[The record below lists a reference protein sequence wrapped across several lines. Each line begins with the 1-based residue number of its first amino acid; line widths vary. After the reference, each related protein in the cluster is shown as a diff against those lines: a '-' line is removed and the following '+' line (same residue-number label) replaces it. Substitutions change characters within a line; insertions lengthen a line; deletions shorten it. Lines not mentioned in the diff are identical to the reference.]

1 MERYPRLVKDPVAR
15 EEEILRFWS
24 ATDAFQK
31 SLARTQ
37 GGPRYVFFEGPPT
50 ANGKP
55 HFGHLIPR
63 VYKDLFPRYKTMR
76 GFYVER
82 KGGWDTHGLPVELEV
97 EKAIGVNSKPEI
109 EAYGVERFVER
120 CKESVWRY
128 KADWERMIERMGFWI
143 DLKNA
148 YVTYT
153 DGYIETI
160 WWELAQM
167 FERGFLYQGH
177 KVLPYCP
184 RCGTGLSSHEVA
196 QGYRAVEDPSV
207 SVRMPVVSDQESA
220 FKLERPGK
228 TSLLTWTTTP
238 WTLPANVALVV
249 AAEEAYVE
257 VEEDGERLV
266 LAKARLGDALD
277 RSYEIVREV
286 CGRDLVGLRYEPPY
300 RLLQDS
306 LAYRV
311 LDAGF
316 VTVNEGTGIVHA
328 APAFGEDDYALG
340 QERGLPFFQ
349 PVDLTGRF
357 TGEFALCAGQFVK
370 DADPLIIQDLRS
382 RGLLYRLKGHEH
394 DYPFCW
400 RCDTPL
406 LYYAMDSWYIRT
418 TSVKEQLLAY
428 NARIRWYPEHVGTG
442 RFGDFLLNLKDW
454 ALSRERYWGT
464 PLNLWVCDA
473 CGEVVAVASRAQLVE
488 QAQDKALAAS
498 VELHRP
504 YVDAVRLVCPACRG
518 TMQRVRYVID
528 TWFDSGSMHTAQWHY
543 PFENEKRFRE
553 NFPADFICEA
563 MEQTRGWFYTLL
575 ATSTILHG
583 ELAYRNVIATGLGLD
598 ENGLKMSKSKGN
610 VIDPWELISVY
621 GADTLRW
628 YLFSSSAPWNSKR
641 LGEADIKEP
650 LYRFLDTLRN
660 TYDFFALY
668 ASIDGFDSE
677 IHRAN
682 EEDRTLLDRW
692 ILYRLAKVTEGV
704 VDRLEGY
711 DAMAATQLL
720 EGFLDDLSN
729 WYVRSSRRR
738 FWRGGM
744 GPDKVAAYDT
754 LYRVLVDLARLCAPF
769 VPFISEAV
777 YQNLRGREDPESVHL
792 ASYPVPREDLLADP
806 ELCSLDSEVSFVR
819 LVVSLGHQARN
830 QAQVR
835 VRQPLHRA
843 FVAGSPPSGGVR
855 LSGPT
860 LALVRTEL
868 NLEEVEQKVSLDV
881 EVKLVAAPN
890 FKTLGPRLGPLAPRA
905 AAWIKGQDGQGL
917 SARLAQGPVAA
928 DAGGERVEI
937 RLEDVSFTTG
947 VPEGFVLVEEGG
959 VRFLLDA
966 RLDEEL
972 KEKGLLR
979 ELVHRIQ
986 LARKEAGFEVTD
998 RIEVRYEGDR
1008 RLEACLAGNR
1018 EEIGG
1023 EVLAVSIER
1032 GLRGDE
1038 EYRQDLS
1045 LDEGRVA
1052 VGLTRS
1058 GGSPVR

>member
-1 MERYPRLVKDPVAR
+1 MERYPKLVKDPVAR
-15 EEEILRFWS
+15 EEEILAFWS
-24 ATDAFQK
+24 ATDAFAE
-31 SLARTQ
+31 SLARTE
-37 GGPRYVFFEGPPT
+37 GCPRYVFFEGPPT

-120 CKESVWRY
+120 CKESVFRY

-143 DLKNA
+143 DLEHA

-153 DGYIETI
+153 DDYIETI

-196 QGYRAVEDPSV
+196 QGYRVVEDPSV
-207 SVRMPVVSDQESA
+207 SIRMPVVSDRDSVL
-220 FKLERPGK
+220 KLKRPGK

-238 WTLPANVALVV
+238 WTLPANVALAVS
-249 AAEEAYVE
+249 EGETYVE
-257 VEEDGERLV
+257 VEQNGERLI
-266 LAKARLGDALD
+266 LAKARLTDALD
-277 RSYEIVREV
+277 GSYELVREI

-300 RLLQDS
+300 RLLQDDR
-306 LAYRV
+306 AYRV
-311 LDAGF
+311 FGAGF
-316 VTVNEGTGIVHA
+316 VTSDEGTGIVHT

-340 QERGLPFFQ
+340 QEKGLPFFQ
-349 PVDLTGRF
+349 PVDLAGRF
-357 TGEFALCAGQFVK
+357 TGEFRLCAGQFVK

-382 RGLLYRLKGHEH
+382 RRLLYRSTGYEH

-406 LYYAMDSWYIRT
+406 LYYAMDSWFIKT
-418 TSVKEQLLAY
+418 TSVKEELLDH
-428 NARIRWYPEHVGTG
+428 NAHIRWYPEHVGTG

-464 PLNLWVCDA
+464 PLNLWTCTG
-473 CGEVVAVASRAQLVE
+473 CGEVLAVASRAQLVE
-488 QAQDKALAAS
+488 LAEDKALAAS
-498 VELHRP
+498 VEFHRP
-504 YVDAVRLVCPACRG
+504 YVDLVKLVCPACRG
-518 TMQRVRYVID
+518 PMHRVPYVID

-543 PFENEKRFRE
+543 PFENEKQFKD

-583 ELAYRNVIATGLGLD
+583 KLAYRNVIATGLGLD

-610 VIDPWELISVY
+610 VIDPWVAINAF

-641 LGEADIKEP
+641 LAEADIKEP

-668 ASIDGFDSE
+668 GSIDGFDPKTHQAAE
-677 IHRAN
+677 NDRA
-682 EEDRTLLDRW
+682 LLDRW
-692 ILYRLAKVTEGV
+692 ILSRLATTTKGV
-704 VDRLEGY
+704 VSSLEDY
-711 DAMAATQLL
+711 DAMAATVLL
-720 EGFLDDLSN
+720 EAFLDDLSN

-744 GPDKVAAYDT
+744 EPDKVAAYDT

-769 VPFISEAV
+769 VPFISEAI
-777 YQNLRGREDPESVHL
+777 YQRLRSAEDPQSVHF
-792 ASYPVPREDLLADP
+792 ASYPMPDEARIDTTLE
-806 ELCSLDSEVSFVR
+806 SEMAFARV
-819 LVVSLGHQARN
+819 VVSLGHQARN
-830 QAQVR
+830 QAQVK
-835 VRQPLHRA
+835 VRQPLRRA
-843 FVAGSPPSGGVR
+843 LVAGFPSSGGVA

-860 LALVRTEL
+860 LALIRAEL
-868 NLEEVEQKVSLDV
+868 NLEEVEQKPSLGADV
-881 EVKLVAAPN
+881 ELSASPN
-890 FKTLGPRLGPLAPRA
+890 FKTLGPRLGPRAPRV
-905 AAWIKGQDGQGL
+905 AAWIKEQSGQGL
-917 SARLAQGPVAA
+917 SATLAQGPVAA
-928 DAGGERVEI
+928 DVEGEQVEI
-937 RLEDVSFTTG
+937 RPEDVTFARR
-947 VPEGFVLVEEGG
+947 VPEGVLLVEEGG
-959 VRFLLDA
+959 IVFLLDA

-972 KEKGLLR
+972 REKGLLR

-986 LARKEAGFEVTD
+986 LARKEAGFDVTD
-998 RIEVRYEGDR
+998 RIDVRYEGDS
-1008 RLEACLAGNR
+1008 RLEACIVGNR
-1018 EEIGG
+1018 EDIQA
-1023 EVLAVSIER
+1023 EVLAVSLER

-1038 EYRQDLS
+1038 EYRQDLA

-1052 VGLTRS
+1052 VGL
-1058 GGSPVR
+1058 VRRRGTVEQ

>member
-15 EEEILRFWS
+15 EEEILTFWS
-24 ATDAFQK
+24 ATDAFAK
-31 SLARTQ
+31 SLARTE
-37 GGPRYVFFEGPPT
+37 GCPRYVFFEGPPT

-82 KGGWDTHGLPVELEV
+82 KGGWDTHGLPVELDV

-143 DLKNA
+143 DLENA

-153 DGYIETI
+153 DDYIETI

-196 QGYRAVEDPSV
+196 QGYRVVEDPSV
-207 SVRMPVVSDQESA
+207 SIRMPVVSDRDSVL
-220 FKLERPGK
+220 KLERPGK

-238 WTLPANVALVV
+238 WTLPANVALAVS
-249 AAEEAYVE
+249 EGETYVE
-257 VEEDGERLV
+257 VEKDGERLI

-277 RSYEIVREV
+277 GSYELVRDV

-300 RLLQDS
+300 RLLQDDC
-306 LAYRV
+306 AYRV
-311 LDAGF
+311 FGAGF
-316 VTVNEGTGIVHA
+316 VTADEGTGIVHT

-340 QERGLPFFQ
+340 QEKGLPFFQ
-349 PVDLTGRF
+349 PVDVTGRF
-357 TGEFALCAGQFVK
+357 TGEFRLCAGQFVK
-370 DADPLIIQDLRS
+370 DADPLIIEDLRA
-382 RGLLYRLKGHEH
+382 RHLLYRSTGYEH

-406 LYYAMDSWYIRT
+406 LYYAMDSWFIKT
-418 TSVKEQLLAY
+418 TSVKQELLDH
-428 NARIRWYPEHVGTG
+428 NAHIHWYPEHVGTG

-464 PLNLWVCDA
+464 PLNLWTCSA

-488 QAQDKALAAS
+488 LAQDKALAAS

-504 YVDAVRLVCPACRG
+504 YVDLVNLVCPACRG
-518 TMQRVRYVID
+518 AMQRVPYVID

-543 PFENEKRFRE
+543 PFENEKQFRD

-610 VIDPWELISVY
+610 VIDPWEAINAF

-641 LGEADIKEP
+641 LAEADIKEP

-668 ASIDGFDSE
+668 GSIDGFDPKTHNAGE
-677 IHRAN
+677 NDRA
-682 EEDRTLLDRW
+682 LLDRW
-692 ILYRLAKVTEGV
+692 ILSRLASTTKGV
-704 VDRLEGY
+704 ISSLEDY
-711 DAMAATQLL
+711 DAMAATVLL
-720 EGFLDDLSN
+720 EAFLDDLSN

-744 GPDKVAAYDT
+744 GPDKVVAYDT

-769 VPFISEAV
+769 VPFISEAI
-777 YQNLRGREDPESVHL
+777 YQRLRTAEDPQSVHL
-792 ASYPVPREDLLADP
+792 TSYPVPDETRIDVALE
-806 ELCSLDSEVSFVR
+806 SEMAFGR

-830 QAQVR
+830 QAQVK
-835 VRQPLHRA
+835 VRQPLRRA
-843 FVAGSPPSGGVR
+843 LVAGSPSSGGAA

-860 LALVRTEL
+860 IALIRAEL
-868 NLEEVEQKVSLDV
+868 NLEEVEQKSSLDADV
-881 EVKLVAAPN
+881 ELAAAPN
-890 FKTLGPRLGPLAPRA
+890 FKTLGPRLGPRAPRV
-905 AAWIKGQDGQGL
+905 AAWIKEQSGQGL
-917 SARLAQGPVAA
+917 STRLAQGPVIA
-928 DAGGERVEI
+928 DVGGEQVEI
-937 RLEDVSFTTG
+937 RPEDVSFATRVPDG
-947 VPEGFVLVEEGG
+947 VLLVEEGG
-959 VRFLLDA
+959 IAFLLDA

-972 KEKGLLR
+972 RKKGLLR

-986 LARKEAGFEVTD
+986 LARKEAGFDVTD
-998 RIEVRYEGDR
+998 RIDVRYEGDS
-1008 RLEACLAGNR
+1008 RLEACIVGNR
-1018 EEIGG
+1018 EEIQA
-1023 EVLAVSIER
+1023 EVLAVSLER

-1038 EYRQDLS
+1038 EYRQDLA
-1045 LDEGRVA
+1045 LDEGLV
-1052 VGLTRS
+1052 VIGLVRR
-1058 GGSPVR
+1058 GESPEQ